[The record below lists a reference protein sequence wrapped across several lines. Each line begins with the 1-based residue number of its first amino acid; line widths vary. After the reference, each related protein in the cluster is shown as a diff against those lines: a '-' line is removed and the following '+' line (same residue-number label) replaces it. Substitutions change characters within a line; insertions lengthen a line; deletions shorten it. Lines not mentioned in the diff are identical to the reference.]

1 MLTIAHFSDLHY
13 SAKNLVEADR
23 CFAAAVDDAIA
34 RRADVAVITGDST
47 DHALDLHSPAASALA
62 GQIRRL
68 ADHCPVLMLQGTFSH
83 EPPGTL
89 AIFAL
94 LGGRHEVHIAERIEQ
109 VVLTNDGRWH
119 RPGSWLA
126 DKLLDSDRA
135 LLTCVP
141 TVNKASVAAAVGAL
155 SASSAV
161 GEELATLLRGFA
173 PINEQAR
180 RQGVATIGLSHGTVF
195 GCLTEHGVPM
205 AGFDHEFTTGSLF
218 AAGAQAFMLGHIHRH
233 QAWEQDG
240 RWIAYPGSIGRFHYG
255 EEGDKGY
262 LLWEVGAATARCVFI
277 PTPARRTVDLVF
289 EGKPDM
295 DAVRAAVSTGS
306 VDGAFVRVRWTVAE
320 EERGK
325 VDREQLAAALAG
337 AREVKLEGRI
347 VPVVRTRAAGIARA
361 NTLAGKLA
369 VWSTSVGTDAQPLIE
384 RLALLEQHTSDDIAQ
399 GLLARPTQHDGEE
412 VSAPAE
418 PERTKDGGHVSRDAT
433 TSAVIQRPTAA
444 LPEAATGPAQAA
456 DILSLF

>member
-13 SAKNLVEADR
+13 STKNLIEADR
-23 CFAAAVDDAIA
+23 CFTAAVDDAITRGA
-34 RRADVAVITGDST
+34 EVAVITGDST
-47 DHALDLHSPAASALA
+47 DHALDLHSPAACALA
-62 GQIRRL
+62 RQIRRL

-89 AIFAL
+89 AIFAM
-94 LGGRHEVHIAERIEQ
+94 LGGQHAVHVAERIEQ
-109 VVLTNDGRWH
+109 VVLTDDGHWY

-126 DKLLDSDRA
+126 DKVLDGDRA
-135 LLTCVP
+135 LFTCVP
-141 TVNKASVAAAVGAL
+141 TVNKASVAASVGAL
-155 SASSAV
+155 SASAAV

-173 PINEQAR
+173 SINDQAR
-180 RQGVATIGLSHGTVF
+180 RQGVASIGLSHGTVF

-205 AGFDHEFTTGSLF
+205 AGLDHEFTTDTLF

-295 DAVRAAVSTGS
+295 DAVRAAVNSGS

-320 EERGK
+320 EERGE
-325 VDREQLAAALAG
+325 VDREQLAAALAS
-337 AREVKLEGRI
+337 AREIKLEGRI

-361 NTLAGKLA
+361 NTLADKLA
-369 VWSTSVGTDAQPLIE
+369 AWATSVGTDAQPLIE

-399 GLLARPTQHDGEE
+399 DLLASPSKHPNEE
-412 VSAPAE
+412 VGNLAK
-418 PERTKDGGHVSRDAT
+418 PEHGEDRTLACGDACA
-433 TSAVIQRPTAA
+433 SAVIKRSAAA
-444 LPEAATGPAQAA
+444 LLDAATGPARAA